1 VRKAGLYKSIFRE
14 SNWLLELP
22 FLTVKLLRKLTGILE
37 VPGIL
42 RDDRNDFS
50 DLLKL
55 VDVGHLRITAPRL
68 LCM

>member
-1 VRKAGLYKSIFRE
+1 MFND

-42 RDDRNDFS
+42 RE
-50 DLLKL
+50 
-55 VDVGHLRITAPRL
+55 DVEMFRL
-68 LCM
+68 EGLPLG